1 MKNQT
6 AFITKDGVSD
16 ADLIK
21 AGRDLLKALER
32 FVWEGHSDENEDLA
46 IAAIFKAR
54 GIQS

>member
-16 ADLIK
+16 LDLMR
-21 AGRDLLKALER
+21 AGRDMLKALER
-32 FVWEGHSDENEDLA
+32 LVWEGHSDENEDLA

-54 GIQS
+54 GVQS